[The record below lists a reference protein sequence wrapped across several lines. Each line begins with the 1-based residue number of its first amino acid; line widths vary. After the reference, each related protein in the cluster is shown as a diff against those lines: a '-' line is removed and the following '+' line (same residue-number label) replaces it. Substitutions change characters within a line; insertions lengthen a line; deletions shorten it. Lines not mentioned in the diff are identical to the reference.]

1 MIATIYARIVVTA
14 LCWLLALTTSASA
27 ECTWVLWSRPYT
39 PAKGEWALQTAY
51 PTTTECTQAIDYRE
65 ALARNHLFTTV
76 RPAQTELFLMD
87 QTSKEGVTWK
97 CLPDTV
103 DPRGPRGK

>member
-51 PTTTECTQAIDYRE
+51 PPLPSARRPSTT
-65 ALARNHLFTTV
+65 ARRWPVN
-76 RPAQTELFLMD
+76 
-87 QTSKEGVTWK
+87 TSSP
-97 CLPDTV
+97 LS
-103 DPRGPRGK
+103 GPRRQNYF